1 VKKIIKE
8 YLNIFIIIGISLSV
22 FSFIFNFYLLKKVN
36 YYVSYSEDL
45 KNRYEKLQSDLDN
58 TMKVLNILIDVRR
71 ISALIEQFD
80 TNYNKYTI
88 TDIAYSIVEESV
100 KNELDP
106 YLMLAIIKT
115 ESSFN
120 YKSVSRKG
128 AIGLMQ
134 LLPNTAYYISDKVDD
149 LSVQNKKEI
158 FDPVVNIRL
167 GINYFRYLLEK
178 FEGNIELAI
187 AAYNLGPKNVFRYI
201 SKGRK
206 IPKFYYYKVMENYSE
221 LTSSIKS

>member
-1 VKKIIKE
+1 MKKIIKE

>member
-1 VKKIIKE
+1 MKKIKKE

>member
-1 VKKIIKE
+1 VKRIKKE

>member
-1 VKKIIKE
+1 
-8 YLNIFIIIGISLSV
+8 
-22 FSFIFNFYLLKKVN
+22 
-36 YYVSYSEDL
+36 
-45 KNRYEKLQSDLDN
+45 
-58 TMKVLNILIDVRR
+58 MKVLNILIDVRR